1 MQLTPAYLPTVRGKL
16 IFGQRLAQY
25 TWFRVGGIADA
36 FFLPADFEDLQFFI
50 RELNS
55 NIPLYVIGACS
66 NVIIRDGGI
75 EGVVVRLAGKYWA
88 DVRLNYNV
96 EVTARAGAL
105 DSRIASYASSKGV
118 AGLEFLSGIPGTIG
132 AAVHTNAGCYGREFK
147 DVVTEIRALDRS
159 GEITIFR
166 RNSDSARSRELE
178 LFYRVSN
185 FPENMIVYE
194 VALRGSGQDDPKT
207 LEDSIVAL
215 KERREKTQPIREKTG
230 GSTFANPDEG
240 GHAWELIEQAG
251 CRGLQLGGAKV
262 SEKHCNFITNTGEAS
277 ARDIE
282 ELGTLVKQK
291 VFEETGV
298 SLRWEIR
305 RIGRERAEDTYK

>member
-1 MQLTPAYLPTVRGKL
+1 MELNSTDFPKVRGKV

-25 TWFRVGGIADA
+25 TWFRVGGIADV
-36 FFLPADFEDLQFFI
+36 FFLPADFEDLQYFVQK
-50 RELNS
+50 LNS

-75 EGVVVRLAGKYWA
+75 EGVVVRLAGKYWG
-88 DVRLNYNV
+88 DVRLNDNV
-96 EVTARAGAL
+96 DITARAGAL
-105 DSRIASYASSKGV
+105 DARIASFASSKGV

-159 GEITIFR
+159 GETMIFR
-166 RNSDSARSRELE
+166 RNSDSALTRELE
-178 LFYRVSN
+178 LFYRASN
-185 FPENMIVYE
+185 FPENLIVYE
-194 VALRGSGQDDPKT
+194 VLLKGSGREDPQK

-215 KERREKTQPIREKTG
+215 KERREKSQPIREKTG

-251 CRGLQLGGAKV
+251 CRGLQIGGAKV
-262 SEKHCNFITNTGEAS
+262 SEKHCNFITNTGVAS

-282 ELGTLVKQK
+282 ELGTLVKQT
-291 VFEETGV
+291 VFEKTGV

-305 RIGRERAEDTYK
+305 RTGRDSS